1 MQRILRIVLVM
12 AAIAA
17 MGITTW
23 AFSPGVSGARAGAKR
38 SLNNFWPAPMPSYPM
53 AQEMPLSED
62 MTVGRSRMKMV
73 WFQTA
78 DEPIKVAAFYRDFW
92 ESAGYYVTQDVHPY
106 GGKVASMDLR
116 NNLLRQVVMTRDGG
130 MTTVYVSLIMGSFTQ
145 MLASG
150 AGDTQLP
157 VMPGAEGVTH
167 IGSRDQ
173 LANTSVLV
181 YVDREDMDDNVAFYM
196 QEMALRGYRP
206 ASENARAAQVAEQ
219 MGSGVRVLVFS
230 RDSEEVTVTLTP
242 VEDSGM
248 VRVHITRVRGKGE

>member
-1 MQRILRIVLVM
+1 MQRILRFVLAL

-17 MGITTW
+17 MGVTTW
-23 AFSPGVSGARAGAKR
+23 AFSPGVPNASAGKTR
-38 SLNNFWPAPMPSYPM
+38 SLNNFWPAPMPAYPM

-62 MTVGRSRMKMV
+62 MFVGRSRMKMV

-78 DEPIKVAAFYRDFW
+78 DEPLRVASFYRNFW

-106 GGKVASMDLR
+106 GGKVASMDLKH
-116 NNLLRQVVMTRDGG
+116 NLLRQVVMTRDGE
-130 MTTVYVSLIMGSFTQ
+130 MTTVYVSLIMGSPAH

-167 IGSRDQ
+167 IGSRDA

-181 YVDREDMDDNVAFYM
+181 YVNRETMVI
-196 QEMALRGYRP
+196 EMTGDEQKINALCAVLEEHGIV
-206 ASENARAAQVAEQ
+206 EI
-219 MGSGVRVLVFS
+219 VRTGIIAMS
-230 RDSEEVTVTLTP
+230 RNPQPIKMAT
-242 VEDSGM
+242 
-248 VRVHITRVRGKGE
+248 